1 MEKLFS
7 TYSLADILVLLI
19 IFVLALKEA
28 ITIKDWFKDR
38 LSKHTNKKIK
48 DKTEKEK
55 IQEDIDALSKFYEEK
70 EIVDKGFE
78 NINRQIEMLI
88 ESDRE
93 AIKAYITDLHHRFVY
108 EKGWIDDY
116 SLDCLEKR
124 YSIYEREDGNSFVLG
139 LMNELRELPKV
150 PPNTTERN
158 DVS

>member
-1 MEKLFS
+1 MKELFS

-19 IFVLALKEA
+19 LMVLAIKEA
-28 ITIKDWFKDR
+28 LTIKDWFKER
-38 LSKHTNKKIK
+38 LSKITKK
-48 DKTEKEK
+48 TMTSNQEKQK
-55 IQEDIDALSKFYEEK
+55 MREDIEDLNKFYKEK
-70 EIVDKGFE
+70 EIVDRGFE

-158 DVS
+158 DVF